1 MRLTGARGGLVHS
14 ARPLA
19 AAALLA
25 LCGALALPATAE
37 AQTATTLVSNVDQ
50 VHADDSVANN
60 WTRELSQTFTT
71 GMNEDGYTL
80 TGVDIVSASST
91 GFTAKVCG
99 TDADGIYPTSTCTD
113 LTPPDSFAEGTMS
126 FTTTLSLVKSR
137 TYAVVVEAAE
147 THPDHGRV
155 QGWEI
160 TGSDDV
166 DMGHDDEWSIG
177 NGFRSRWGSGDEDWD
192 PEQDEALRI
201 AIKGTTVGA
210 GPTLSVADAEADE
223 GEGMDFTVTLSEAV
237 TDAVTATWT
246 ASIETGDT
254 AVAADLGSPTTGT
267 LTIAISETATTI
279 TVPTAEDFTDEEDET
294 FTVTLS
300 GVSAS
305 AQLATDPTA
314 TGTIVDDDAPPIV
327 VTPSADALVSN
338 VGQDQSTTLDGGSVV
353 HERQVGQAF
362 TTGTNEDGYTFAGVD
377 IVSASSTGFTAQLCP
392 TDSSGYPTSTCTDLT
407 PPDSFAVGAMSFTPP
422 ADSTLTK
429 GTTYAVVLTVDTL
442 VGGFYTTGWSATDS
456 TDEDTVS
463 AAGWSIADGHL
474 LRTSASEAADWSSTR
489 GVQPLRI
496 AIRGTAVG
504 AGPTL
509 SVADAEADEGE
520 AMTFSVTLSEAAT
533 DAVTATWTASIE
545 SGDTAVAAEL
555 GSTTTGPVSIAAG
568 ATMTTFTVTTAED
581 STDEDDETFTVTLS
595 GVSAS
600 AQLAADPTATGT
612 IVDDDAAPIVV
623 TPSADALVSNVG
635 QTGEPLSVTTNT
647 KMSQK
652 FTTGSNASGYILTGV
667 DIVSASTTAFTAQ
680 VCETDDATEHPTST
694 CWPLTVDGGF
704 REGTVSFTAP
714 ADTTLTT
721 DTIYAVVV
729 VDPSGSHGYGGTDS
743 NNEDAGHA
751 DGWSIGNSSDFND
764 PAEDLWEAEGG
775 GRSLRIAIK
784 GNAVD
789 GTTPSTGATL
799 SDLVVND
806 GNMDLTLTPGFAS
819 DEYTYTV
826 SAGSTVAEVTVTA
839 MTTDSGA
846 SIEYLKESDDP
857 LTDANT
863 SDSGH
868 QVAVVEGDNV
878 FKVKVTAADGNTTQT
893 YTVTVN
899 RAAAPPPITEVAVTS
914 IPKLTS
920 SGGGAADTY
929 GAGETIEVS
938 VTFDEPVTATADTDF
953 VLSVGGDKRAPL
965 LRGSG
970 TATLVFGYTVQAA
983 DTDDDGI
990 WIANQDRT
998 LVGDRNANAQT
1009 GTIASVATGEAANLT
1024 HSALGVLSGHKVD
1037 GTRSIVG
1044 IAVSSTPLLTSDT
1057 YGAGERIRLRVT
1069 FNVAVDVTGDP
1080 VLTFALGNSGD
1091 TREVDAAYESRT
1103 GRELVFGYTVVS
1115 DDEDGNGIFLSGGSN
1130 LSGRDSP
1137 LELDSDDSITFTGTS
1152 TDVPLAWP
1160 TGSGTQSGHKV
1171 DGSRS
1176 IRSVAVT
1183 SKPLLTSSGASTRD
1197 TYGADETI
1205 EISVT
1210 FTEAVDAT
1218 TDTDFVLSVGG
1229 AKSAPLLRGSGTE
1242 TLVFGYTVLAA
1253 DEDTDGIWIG
1263 DQSRTLVGN
1272 RNGDPQTGTITSV
1285 ATGVA
1290 AGLTHSQLGTQSDH
1304 KVDGSQAATISTVT
1318 IEADQPAF
1326 TSRLDN
1332 VTFTLTRTETAAARD
1347 VAVVLTQ
1354 DQPLLPDSEDLA
1366 HTVAFG
1372 AGEATAT
1379 LRIRTLLFNPAV
1391 TQEGTLT
1398 ATVQSGAGY
1407 APGSPNTAS
1416 TRIVVTDP
1424 AVTAWIE
1431 KTAYTFAEDDADAS
1445 VAIILRTATGVP
1457 LPNRDMYIAFSIK
1470 QNPGQALPDEDFGRL
1485 AEAVQF
1491 QPSDFTAD
1499 GTEFTARR
1507 EVPLSIVD
1515 DTVEEPNETLAVVI
1529 ERGPGLP
1536 EAAALRQP
1544 DGTACPPE
1552 GCEVTVTIV
1561 DNDGAASTDATLRAL
1576 VVNDGNSDLTLTPTF
1591 ASDEDTYTAMV
1602 LSTVTEVTVKPMPND
1617 AGATIEYLD
1626 GSDATLTDLGTADGH
1641 QVAVAA
1647 GDTVIKVKVT
1657 AEDGVATQTYTV
1669 TVNRATADATLSDLT
1684 VTAGGSDL
1692 VTFASGTTDYA
1703 ASVANTVAEVTVT
1716 AMTTDSG
1723 ATIEYLDGDDATLT
1737 DADTS
1742 DPGHQ
1747 VAVVE
1752 GDNVIKVKVTAAD
1765 GNATQTYVVT
1775 VNRAAA
1781 ATAPTIVSVAVTS
1794 TPTLES
1800 DTYGE
1805 GETIEVSVTFDQ
1817 AVTATAN
1824 TDFVLSVAGTKRA
1837 PLLDGSGTATLVFGY
1852 TVLADDEDTDGIW
1865 IGDQDQTL
1873 VGNRSGDPQNGEITS
1888 VDTGVAA
1895 DLTHDELGVQS
1906 GHKVDGS
1913 PSAVE
1918 PVEPPA
1924 VTLHLSDADGE
1935 VAEDAGAVTVTARVS
1950 PALATAFTV
1959 TVSASPVAPATDD
1972 DFELSANR
1980 ALSFAANATASA
1992 GTVTIAPV
2000 DDGDAESNQVVT
2012 VSGSASIDDVTGPG
2026 DVTLTILDND
2036 LVNISGICNR
2046 TPRVRDR
2053 ILVLLENRHS
2063 FKGGCGDVNETHL
2076 AQLESLDLGR
2086 NPSTE
2091 SAFTMSLRS
2100 NDFEGLVNL
2109 ERLYLRE
2116 TGLDSLPAG
2125 VFSGL
2130 AALDTLELDKNRLR
2144 SLPDGVFSDLLNLK
2158 TLELHRNQL
2167 SSLPYD
2173 EFEALPNLTKLLVDP
2188 EGRRGYQVAGGVDDA
2203 TLEVAAGGTTT
2214 YRVRLTHTPA
2224 YVGTANLPTLTA
2236 SSDTAGVTATPA
2248 TLRFTKEN
2256 WFRRQTVTVDAPA
2269 SAAGATATLS
2279 HTSTGVT
2286 LDRPI
2291 PTVTVRVLESGNS
2304 RSADPLTA
2312 DFQGLPSSHDGE
2324 TAFSFR
2330 IAFSE
2335 AVAVTPEA
2343 MRTHVLDVAGGAVT
2357 GAARVDGES
2366 GAWEITVAP
2375 DSRDELSIT
2384 LAPAADCEAD
2394 GAVCTSDGRALSNG
2408 ASHIVIG
2415 PADEPERNTAA
2426 TGTPTISGTPQ
2437 VGEALTASTS
2447 GISDADGL
2455 DNASFAHQWIR
2466 TDTDI
2471 GGATGATYTAVAADE
2486 GERLKVRVGFTD
2498 DAGNGESLVSAA
2510 TDAVAAAPP
2519 TNTAATGAPTIG
2531 GTPQVGEALTAST
2544 SGISDA
2550 DGLDDASFGYQWI
2563 RTDTDIG
2570 GATGSTY
2577 TPVATDEGAGL
2588 KVRVDFSDDAGN
2600 AESLVSAATAA
2611 VEAAPDPLTA
2621 AFESMPEA
2629 HDGESAFRFRVAFS
2643 DAIKISYK
2651 TLRDASFA
2659 VTGGEVTRASRV
2671 DGRRDLWKITVEP
2684 DSHEAVRIDLPETTG
2699 CGAAGAICT
2708 DDGRPL
2714 SHALSAAV
2722 AGPAGLSVADAE
2734 ADEAPG
2740 ATMRFAVTLDRAAAG
2755 AATVDWAT
2763 ADGTARAGDDY
2774 AAAEGTL
2781 KFAPGE
2787 RSKTVAVTLL
2797 DDSVDD
2803 AGETF
2808 RVLLSN
2814 ASGARLADAEGI
2826 GTIRN
2831 ADPLPRAWLAR
2842 FGRTAA
2848 DHAVDAIAERF
2859 DSPGGGDPHA
2869 TFAGRRLW
2877 NGGGRAGADDDAFAP
2892 GWLFGPVP
2900 GDPFGAPGAGLGG
2913 SPRLDPGSGVGG
2925 SGRSF
2930 GTGAGVNAGMN
2941 GGPGGSAGHGGTG
2954 AGAMRGPPA
2963 AGGYRPTLR
2972 DLLIRSSFRL
2982 SVGDDGGSR
2991 RLTGWGRAAATR
3003 FDGVS
3008 DGVPVDG
3015 DVATFLVGA
3024 DAAWNRWLAGISVA
3038 HSLGGGAFR
3047 GGAGG
3052 TAGELDGTLT
3062 AVHPYVR
3069 YQATGRLSAWGVL
3082 GYGAGDLTL
3091 ATDGSTWRTDT
3102 SMRMAAGGARGVF
3115 LRGGGGLELAAKMDA
3130 RLTRIASDAATGEA
3144 GLLGATAGDT
3154 SRVRLL
3160 LEGSRTF
3167 AFGAGRRLTPT
3178 LELGVRRDGG
3188 DAETGAGVDLGGSLR
3203 YADAALGLTVDAG
3216 GRYLAAHEDDAYRE
3230 WGASASIRL
3239 DPGTP
3244 GRGLTLSV
3252 MPSWGAAA
3260 TGGAERLWSAH
3271 DARGLAGHGFD
3282 AALRLRADIGYGLP
3296 AFRGR
3301 GAAMPFA
3308 GMSTMGRG
3316 DRDWRAG
3323 ARWTRGAALRMSLEA
3338 TRRETAGAPPSHGIA
3353 FRVAWRPGARGPARG
3368 AAGAAGAGDG
3378 LRLGAQCPGEAT
3390 RRGEAGEAAAVATG
3404 AGPPPDALACSRAP
3418 GP

>member
-1 MRLTGARGGLVHS
+1 MRLTGARRGLVHS

-246 ASIETGDT
+246 ASIESGDT
-254 AVAADLGSPTTGT
+254 AVAAELGSTTTGPVS
-267 LTIAISETATTI
+267 IAAGATMTTF
-279 TVPTAEDFTDEEDET
+279 TVTTAEDFTDEDDET

-305 AQLATDPTA
+305 AQLASDPTA

-353 HERQVGQAF
+353 HERQVAQAF

-392 TDSSGYPTSTCTDLT
+392 TDSSGHPTSTCTDLT

-474 LRTSASEAADWSSTR
+474 LRTSASEAATWSSTR

-496 AIRGTAVG
+496 AIKGTTVG

-555 GSTTTGPVSIAAG
+555 GTTTTGPVTIAAG

-623 TPSADALVSNVG
+623 TPSVDALVSNVG
-635 QTGEPLSVTTNT
+635 QADENLSATTNT

-704 REGTVSFTAP
+704 GEGTVSFTAP

-751 DGWSIGNSSDFND
+751 DGWSIGNSSDIND

-784 GNAVD
+784 GTAVD

-826 SAGSTVAEVTVTA
+826 SAGSAVAEVTVTA

-846 SIEYLKESDDP
+846 SIEYLKESDTM
-857 LTDANT
+857 LIDANT
-863 SDSGH
+863 SVDGH
-868 QVAVVEGDNV
+868 QVALVEGDNV

-899 RAAAPPPITEVAVTS
+899 RAAAAPTITEVAVTS

-920 SGGGAADTY
+920 SGGGGADTY

-938 VTFDEPVTATADTDF
+938 VTFDEPVTATAGTDF
-953 VLSVGGDKRAPL
+953 ELSVGGAKGAPL

-970 TATLVFGYTVQAA
+970 TATLVFGYTVLAA

-990 WIANQDRT
+990 WIGTQDQT
-998 LVGDRNANAQT
+998 LVGTRNANPQT

-1024 HSALGVLSGHKVD
+1024 HSALGVQSGHKVD
-1037 GTRSIVG
+1037 GTRSIVRM
-1044 IAVSSTPLLTSDT
+1044 AVSSTPLLTSDT

-1115 DDEDGNGIFLSGGSN
+1115 TDVDGNGIFLSGGSN

-1183 SKPLLTSSGASTRD
+1183 SKPLLTSSGASARD
-1197 TYGADETI
+1197 TYGAGETI

-1272 RNGDPQTGTITSV
+1272 RNGDPQNGTITSV

-1290 AGLTHSQLGTQSDH
+1290 AGLTHSQLGTQSGH
-1304 KVDGSQAATISTVT
+1304 KVDGSQAAAISTVT

-1347 VAVVLTQ
+1347 VAVALTQ
-1354 DQPLLPDSEDLA
+1354 DQDLLDSGDLA
-1366 HTVAFG
+1366 HTLAFG

-1379 LRIRTLLFNPAV
+1379 LSIRTLFFNPAV

-1398 ATVQSGAGY
+1398 ATVQSGPGY

-1424 AVTAWIE
+1424 AVTARIE

-1445 VAIILRTATGVP
+1445 IAVILRTAPGVP
-1457 LPNRDMYIAFSIK
+1457 LPNTSMYLSFSTK
-1470 QNPGQALPDEDFGRL
+1470 QHPGQALPDDDFGRL
-1485 AEAVQF
+1485 TLALHF

-1515 DTVEEPNETLAVVI
+1515 DALEEPNETLAVAL
-1529 ERGPGLP
+1529 ERSAQLQ
-1536 EAAALRQP
+1536 EAVALRQP
-1544 DGTACPPE
+1544 DDATACPMSE
-1552 GCEVTVTIV
+1552 CTVTVTIV
-1561 DNDGAASTDATLRAL
+1561 DNDGAASTDATLSDL

-1602 LSTVTEVTVKPMPND
+1602 LSTVTEVTVTPMSND

-1669 TVNRATADATLSDLT
+1669 TVNRATADATLSALVVNDGNSDLT
-1684 VTAGGSDL
+1684 LTP
-1692 VTFASGTTDYA
+1692 TFASGTTDYA

-1723 ATIEYLDGDDATLT
+1723 ATIDYLDGSDATLT

-1747 VAVVE
+1747 VAVAV
-1752 GDNVIKVKVTAAD
+1752 GDTVIKVKVTAAD
-1765 GNATQTYVVT
+1765 GNATGTYAVT

-1824 TDFVLSVAGTKRA
+1824 TDFVLSVAGAKRA

-1895 DLTHDELGVQS
+1895 NLTHDELGVQS

-1935 VAEDAGAVTVTARVS
+1935 VAEDAGAVTVTATVS

-1972 DFELSANR
+1972 DFVLSSNR
-1980 ALSFAANATASA
+1980 ALSFAGNATAST

-2012 VSGSASIDDVTGPG
+2012 VSGSASIDDVTGPD
-2026 DVTLTILDND
+2026 DVTLTILDDD
-2036 LVNISGICNR
+2036 LVSISGICDR

-2053 ILVLLENRHS
+2053 ILVLLKNRHS

-2076 AQLESLDLGR
+2076 AKLKSLDLGR
-2086 NPSTE
+2086 NPSTD

-2100 NDFEGLVNL
+2100 GDFEGLVNL
-2109 ERLYLRE
+2109 ERLYMRD
-2116 TGLDSLPAG
+2116 TGLRSLPAG

-2130 AALDTLELDKNRLR
+2130 AALETLELDKNRLR
-2144 SLPDGVFSDLLNLK
+2144 SLPAGVFSDLHSLQ
-2158 TLELHRNQL
+2158 TLELHRNPSL

-2188 EGRRGYQVAGGVDDA
+2188 AGRRGYQVAGGEGDV
-2203 TLEVAAGGTTT
+2203 TLEVAAADRTT
-2214 YRVRLTHTPA
+2214 YQVRLTHTPA
-2224 YVGTANLPTLTA
+2224 YVGTASLPTLTA
-2236 SSDTAGVTATPA
+2236 SSDTTGVIAAPA

-2256 WFRRQTVTVDAPA
+2256 WFRRQTVTVTATA
-2269 SAAGATATLS
+2269 SAAGATATLN
-2279 HTSTGVT
+2279 HTSAGVT
-2286 LDRPI
+2286 YDRPI
-2291 PTVTVRVLESGNS
+2291 PTVTVRVLESAPG

-2330 IAFSE
+2330 LAFSE

-2366 GAWEITVAP
+2366 GAWAITVAP

-2394 GAVCTSDGRALSNG
+2394 GAVCTSDGRALSSG
-2408 ASHIVIG
+2408 AAAIVFG

-2426 TGTPTISGTPQ
+2426 TGTPAISGTPQ
-2437 VGEALTASTS
+2437 VGEELTASTSGISDADGLDNASFGYQWIRTDTDIDGATGSTYTPVAADEGERLKVRVGFTDDVGHDESLVSAATDAVAAAPPTNAAAAGAPTIGGTPRVGEALTASTS

-2455 DNASFAHQWIR
+2455 DNASFGYQWIR

-2471 GGATGATYTAVAADE
+2471 GGATGATYTPVAADE
-2486 GERLKVRVGFTD
+2486 GERLKVRVGLQRRRRQR
-2498 DAGNGESLVSAA
+2498 GE
-2510 TDAVAAAPP
+2510 PR
-2519 TNTAATGAPTIG
+2519 
-2531 GTPQVGEALTAST
+2531 Q
-2544 SGISDA
+2544 
-2550 DGLDDASFGYQWI
+2550 
-2563 RTDTDIG
+2563 
-2570 GATGSTY
+2570 
-2577 TPVATDEGAGL
+2577 
-2588 KVRVDFSDDAGN
+2588 
-2600 AESLVSAATAA
+2600 
-2611 VEAAPDPLTA
+2611 
-2621 AFESMPEA
+2621 
-2629 HDGESAFRFRVAFS
+2629 
-2643 DAIKISYK
+2643 
-2651 TLRDASFA
+2651 
-2659 VTGGEVTRASRV
+2659 
-2671 DGRRDLWKITVEP
+2671 RRD
-2684 DSHEAVRIDLPETTG
+2684 RG
-2699 CGAAGAICT
+2699 
-2708 DDGRPL
+2708 GRP
-2714 SHALSAAV
+2714 
-2722 AGPAGLSVADAE
+2722 G
-2734 ADEAPG
+2734 
-2740 ATMRFAVTLDRAAAG
+2740 AG
-2755 AATVDWAT
+2755 AA
-2763 ADGTARAGDDY
+2763 
-2774 AAAEGTL
+2774 
-2781 KFAPGE
+2781 
-2787 RSKTVAVTLL
+2787 
-2797 DDSVDD
+2797 
-2803 AGETF
+2803 
-2808 RVLLSN
+2808 
-2814 ASGARLADAEGI
+2814 
-2826 GTIRN
+2826 
-2831 ADPLPRAWLAR
+2831 
-2842 FGRTAA
+2842 
-2848 DHAVDAIAERF
+2848 
-2859 DSPGGGDPHA
+2859 
-2869 TFAGRRLW
+2869 
-2877 NGGGRAGADDDAFAP
+2877 
-2892 GWLFGPVP
+2892 
-2900 GDPFGAPGAGLGG
+2900 
-2913 SPRLDPGSGVGG
+2913 
-2925 SGRSF
+2925 
-2930 GTGAGVNAGMN
+2930 
-2941 GGPGGSAGHGGTG
+2941 
-2954 AGAMRGPPA
+2954 
-2963 AGGYRPTLR
+2963 
-2972 DLLIRSSFRL
+2972 
-2982 SVGDDGGSR
+2982 DGG
-2991 RLTGWGRAAATR
+2991 
-3003 FDGVS
+3003 V
-3008 DGVPVDG
+3008 
-3015 DVATFLVGA
+3015 
-3024 DAAWNRWLAGISVA
+3024 
-3038 HSLGGGAFR
+3038 R
-3047 GGAGG
+3047 G
-3052 TAGELDGTLT
+3052 
-3062 AVHPYVR
+3062 H
-3069 YQATGRLSAWGVL
+3069 
-3082 GYGAGDLTL
+3082 
-3091 ATDGSTWRTDT
+3091 
-3102 SMRMAAGGARGVF
+3102 AGGARRPAVVPLPGGVQRRDQDQ
-3115 LRGGGGLELAAKMDA
+3115 LQ
-3130 RLTRIASDAATGEA
+3130 DAAR
-3144 GLLGATAGDT
+3144 
-3154 SRVRLL
+3154 RV
-3160 LEGSRTF
+3160 
-3167 AFGAGRRLTPT
+3167 
-3178 LELGVRRDGG
+3178 V
-3188 DAETGAGVDLGGSLR
+3188 
-3203 YADAALGLTVDAG
+3203 
-3216 GRYLAAHEDDAYRE
+3216 
-3230 WGASASIRL
+3230 
-3239 DPGTP
+3239 
-3244 GRGLTLSV
+3244 
-3252 MPSWGAAA
+3252 
-3260 TGGAERLWSAH
+3260 
-3271 DARGLAGHGFD
+3271 
-3282 AALRLRADIGYGLP
+3282 
-3296 AFRGR
+3296 
-3301 GAAMPFA
+3301 
-3308 GMSTMGRG
+3308 RG
-3316 DRDWRAG
+3316 DGR
-3323 ARWTRGAALRMSLEA
+3323 
-3338 TRRETAGAPPSHGIA
+3338 
-3353 FRVAWRPGARGPARG
+3353 
-3368 AAGAAGAGDG
+3368 
-3378 LRLGAQCPGEAT
+3378 
-3390 RRGEAGEAAAVATG
+3390 
-3404 AGPPPDALACSRAP
+3404 
-3418 GP
+3418 